1 MRESGSKSK
10 DEGKSKKT
18 EHELHH
24 DMNNGALVKLVD
36 VHKTYRTG
44 EMEVHAVRGVSF
56 EIRRAEFVA
65 LMGASGSG
73 KSTLMNI
80 LGCLDRPTSGRYVLD
95 GSDVS
100 GLDRD
105 RLADIRNRKIGFVFQ
120 NFNLLPRTSARE
132 NVELPL
138 VYSAQFLST
147 AQLREK
153 ADRVLAS
160 VGLAGRE
167 DHHPSQLSGGQ
178 QQRVAIARA
187 LINDPEVVLADEP
200 TGNLDSRTS
209 IEIMGIFQ
217 QLNERGITIIMV
229 THEQDIAAY
238 ARRNVVMRD
247 GVVLAERVNVPIQNK
262 MRIAPTFNVAFR
274 ALRRNKMRSVLT
286 ALGIIIGV
294 GAVIAMVGIG
304 NGAKAQVET
313 QIASLGQNVILIFS
327 GSTTSS
333 GIRTGWGG
341 AGTLKIEDA
350 EAIRREVAGVL
361 GVSEEV
367 VSTTQVAAGN
377 QNWFTRVYG
386 ESADYFDIR
395 QWPLADGAPFTPQD
409 VRSANK
415 VCVIGRTTA
424 TQVYGNEDPV
434 GQILRIKEVPFTILG
449 VLTPKGLSTQG
460 VDQDDIV
467 IMPYTS
473 AMKRVIGGTNLRN
486 ISVQI
491 GDGQQVEAAQQQI
504 ISLLRQRHNIRPG
517 RDDDFTVRNQQ
528 EIAEA
533 ATETSRVMTVLLGA
547 IAGVSLVVGGIGIMN
562 IMLVSV
568 TERTRE
574 IGVRMAVGAHGSDI
588 LTQFLIEAVTL
599 SSVGGIIGIVC
610 GIGASR
616 ILSIY
621 AHWPTLISI
630 SSIAIAFLFSAAVGV
645 FFGFYPARKAAA
657 LDPIEALR
665 YE

>member
-1 MRESGSKSK
+1 
-10 DEGKSKKT
+10 
-18 EHELHH
+18 
-24 DMNNGALVKLVD
+24 
-36 VHKTYRTG
+36 
-44 EMEVHAVRGVSF
+44 
-56 EIRRAEFVA
+56 
-65 LMGASGSG
+65 
-73 KSTLMNI
+73 
-80 LGCLDRPTSGRYVLD
+80 
-95 GSDVS
+95 
-100 GLDRD
+100 
-105 RLADIRNRKIGFVFQ
+105 
-120 NFNLLPRTSARE
+120 
-132 NVELPL
+132 
-138 VYSAQFLST
+138 
-147 AQLREK
+147 
-153 ADRVLAS
+153 
-160 VGLAGRE
+160 
-167 DHHPSQLSGGQ
+167 
-178 QQRVAIARA
+178 
-187 LINDPEVVLADEP
+187 
-200 TGNLDSRTS
+200 
-209 IEIMGIFQ
+209 
-217 QLNERGITIIMV
+217 
-229 THEQDIAAY
+229 
-238 ARRNVVMRD
+238 
-247 GVVLAERVNVPIQNK
+247 
-262 MRIAPTFNVAFR
+262 
-274 ALRRNKMRSVLT
+274 MRSVLT

-304 NGAKAQVET
+304 NGAKAQVEA
-313 QIASLGQNVILIFS
+313 QIASLGENVILIFS
-327 GSTTSS
+327 GSTTAS

-350 EAIRREVAGVL
+350 EAIRREVPGVI

-377 QNWFTRVYG
+377 QNWFTRIFG

-395 QWPLADGAPFTPQD
+395 QWPLADGAPFTAQD

-424 TQVYGNEDPV
+424 TQIYGNESPI
-434 GQILRIKEVPFTILG
+434 GQILRIKNVPFTITG
-449 VLTPKGLSTQG
+449 VLTPKGLSPQG

-467 IMPYTS
+467 VMPYTS
-473 AMKRVIGGTNLRN
+473 AMKRVIGGTTLRN
-486 ISVQI
+486 MDVQM
-491 GDGQQVEAAQQQI
+491 GDPGQIAAAQQQI

-517 RDDDFTVRNQQ
+517 RDDDFTVRTQQ

-533 ATETSRVMTVLLGA
+533 ATATSRVMTVLLGA

-574 IGVRMAVGAHGSDI
+574 IGVRMAVGAHGIDI

-599 SSVGGIIGIVC
+599 SSVGGLIGIIC

-657 LDPIEALR
+657 LVVKIRVYSCPLVVRNPYGRAQSFRKTGGRSE
-665 YE
+665 EKHH

>member
-1 MRESGSKSK
+1 
-10 DEGKSKKT
+10 
-18 EHELHH
+18 
-24 DMNNGALVKLVD
+24 
-36 VHKTYRTG
+36 
-44 EMEVHAVRGVSF
+44 
-56 EIRRAEFVA
+56 
-65 LMGASGSG
+65 
-73 KSTLMNI
+73 
-80 LGCLDRPTSGRYVLD
+80 
-95 GSDVS
+95 
-100 GLDRD
+100 
-105 RLADIRNRKIGFVFQ
+105 
-120 NFNLLPRTSARE
+120 
-132 NVELPL
+132 
-138 VYSAQFLST
+138 
-147 AQLREK
+147 
-153 ADRVLAS
+153 
-160 VGLAGRE
+160 
-167 DHHPSQLSGGQ
+167 
-178 QQRVAIARA
+178 
-187 LINDPEVVLADEP
+187 
-200 TGNLDSRTS
+200 
-209 IEIMGIFQ
+209 
-217 QLNERGITIIMV
+217 
-229 THEQDIAAY
+229 
-238 ARRNVVMRD
+238 
-247 GVVLAERVNVPIQNK
+247 
-262 MRIAPTFNVAFR
+262 
-274 ALRRNKMRSVLT
+274 MRSVLT

-304 NGAKAQVET
+304 NGAKAQVEA

-341 AGTLKIEDA
+341 AGTLKVEDA
-350 EAIRREVAGVL
+350 EAIRREVPDIV

-367 VSTTQVAAGN
+367 VSTIQVAAGN
-377 QNWFTRVYG
+377 QNWFTRIYG

-434 GQILRIKEVPFTILG
+434 GQILRIKEVPFTVTG

-486 ISVQI
+486 INVQI
-491 GDGQQVEAAQQQI
+491 GDARQVEAAQQQI

-533 ATETSRVMTVLLGA
+533 ATATSRIMTLLLGA

-599 SSVGGIIGIVC
+599 SSVGGVIGIIC
-610 GIGASR
+610 GVGASK
-616 ILSIY
+616 ILSAY
-621 AHWPTLISI
+621 AHWPTLISL
-630 SSIAIAFLFSAAVGV
+630 SSIAIAFLFSGAVGI
-645 FFGFYPARKAAA
+645 FFGFYPARKAALLA
-657 LDPIEALR
+657 PVEAMR
-665 YE
+665 QE

>member
-1 MRESGSKSK
+1 
-10 DEGKSKKT
+10 
-18 EHELHH
+18 
-24 DMNNGALVKLVD
+24 
-36 VHKTYRTG
+36 
-44 EMEVHAVRGVSF
+44 
-56 EIRRAEFVA
+56 
-65 LMGASGSG
+65 
-73 KSTLMNI
+73 
-80 LGCLDRPTSGRYVLD
+80 
-95 GSDVS
+95 
-100 GLDRD
+100 
-105 RLADIRNRKIGFVFQ
+105 
-120 NFNLLPRTSARE
+120 
-132 NVELPL
+132 
-138 VYSAQFLST
+138 
-147 AQLREK
+147 
-153 ADRVLAS
+153 
-160 VGLAGRE
+160 
-167 DHHPSQLSGGQ
+167 
-178 QQRVAIARA
+178 
-187 LINDPEVVLADEP
+187 
-200 TGNLDSRTS
+200 
-209 IEIMGIFQ
+209 
-217 QLNERGITIIMV
+217 
-229 THEQDIAAY
+229 
-238 ARRNVVMRD
+238 
-247 GVVLAERVNVPIQNK
+247 
-262 MRIAPTFNVAFR
+262 
-274 ALRRNKMRSVLT
+274 MRSVLT

-304 NGAKAQVET
+304 NGAKAQVEA
-313 QIASLGQNVILIFS
+313 QIASLGENVILIFS
-327 GSTTSS
+327 GSTTAS

-350 EAIRREVAGVL
+350 EAIRREVPGVI

-377 QNWFTRVYG
+377 QNWFTRIFG

-395 QWPLADGAPFTPQD
+395 QWPLADGAPFTAQD

-424 TQVYGNEDPV
+424 TQIYGNESPI
-434 GQILRIKEVPFTILG
+434 GQILRIKNVPFTITG
-449 VLTPKGLSTQG
+449 VLTPKGLSPQG

-467 IMPYTS
+467 VMPYTS
-473 AMKRVIGGTNLRN
+473 AMKRVIGGTTLRN
-486 ISVQI
+486 MNVQM
-491 GDGQQVEAAQQQI
+491 GDPGQIASAQQQI

-517 RDDDFTVRNQQ
+517 RDDDFTVRTQQ

-533 ATETSRVMTVLLGA
+533 ATATSRVMTVLLGA

-574 IGVRMAVGAHGSDI
+574 IGVRMAVGAHGIDI

-599 SSVGGIIGIVC
+599 SSVGGLIGIIC

>member
-1 MRESGSKSK
+1 MRVGS
-10 DEGKSKKT
+10 
-18 EHELHH
+18 
-24 DMNNGALVKLVD
+24 
-36 VHKTYRTG
+36 
-44 EMEVHAVRGVSF
+44 
-56 EIRRAEFVA
+56 
-65 LMGASGSG
+65 
-73 KSTLMNI
+73 
-80 LGCLDRPTSGRYVLD
+80 
-95 GSDVS
+95 
-100 GLDRD
+100 
-105 RLADIRNRKIGFVFQ
+105 
-120 NFNLLPRTSARE
+120 
-132 NVELPL
+132 
-138 VYSAQFLST
+138 
-147 AQLREK
+147 
-153 ADRVLAS
+153 
-160 VGLAGRE
+160 
-167 DHHPSQLSGGQ
+167 
-178 QQRVAIARA
+178 
-187 LINDPEVVLADEP
+187 
-200 TGNLDSRTS
+200 
-209 IEIMGIFQ
+209 
-217 QLNERGITIIMV
+217 
-229 THEQDIAAY
+229 
-238 ARRNVVMRD
+238 
-247 GVVLAERVNVPIQNK
+247 
-262 MRIAPTFNVAFR
+262 TFNVAFR
-274 ALRRNKMRSVLT
+274 ALRRNKLRSVLT

-294 GAVIAMVGIG
+294 GAVITMVGIG
-304 NGAKAQVET
+304 NGAKAQVEA

-350 EAIRREVAGVL
+350 EAIRREVPGVV

-377 QNWFTRVYG
+377 QNWFTRIYG

-415 VCVIGRTTA
+415 VCVVGRTTA
-424 TQVYGNEDPV
+424 TQIYGNEDPV
-434 GQILRIKEVPFTILG
+434 GQILRVKDVPFTITG

-473 AMKRVIGGTNLRN
+473 AMKRVIGGNNLRN
-486 ISVQI
+486 INVQI
-491 GDGQQVEAAQQQI
+491 GDARQVEAAQQQI

-533 ATETSRVMTVLLGA
+533 ATATSRVMTLLLGA

-574 IGVRMAVGAHGSDI
+574 IGVRMAVGARGDDI

-599 SSVGGIIGIVC
+599 SSVGGVIGIVC

-616 ILSIY
+616 ILSAY
-621 AHWPTLISI
+621 AHWPTLISL
-630 SSIAIAFLFSAAVGV
+630 SSILIAFLFSAAVGV
-645 FFGFYPARKAAA
+645 FFGFYPARQAAR

>member
-1 MRESGSKSK
+1 MRVGS
-10 DEGKSKKT
+10 
-18 EHELHH
+18 
-24 DMNNGALVKLVD
+24 
-36 VHKTYRTG
+36 
-44 EMEVHAVRGVSF
+44 
-56 EIRRAEFVA
+56 
-65 LMGASGSG
+65 
-73 KSTLMNI
+73 
-80 LGCLDRPTSGRYVLD
+80 
-95 GSDVS
+95 
-100 GLDRD
+100 
-105 RLADIRNRKIGFVFQ
+105 
-120 NFNLLPRTSARE
+120 
-132 NVELPL
+132 
-138 VYSAQFLST
+138 
-147 AQLREK
+147 
-153 ADRVLAS
+153 
-160 VGLAGRE
+160 
-167 DHHPSQLSGGQ
+167 
-178 QQRVAIARA
+178 
-187 LINDPEVVLADEP
+187 
-200 TGNLDSRTS
+200 
-209 IEIMGIFQ
+209 
-217 QLNERGITIIMV
+217 
-229 THEQDIAAY
+229 
-238 ARRNVVMRD
+238 
-247 GVVLAERVNVPIQNK
+247 
-262 MRIAPTFNVAFR
+262 TFNVAFR

-304 NGAKAQVET
+304 NGAKAQVEA

-341 AGTLKIEDA
+341 AGTLKVEDA
-350 EAIRREVAGVL
+350 EAIRREVPGVV

-377 QNWFTRVYG
+377 QNWFTRIYG

-395 QWPLADGAPFTPQD
+395 QWPLADGAPFTSQD

-434 GQILRIKEVPFTILG
+434 GQVLRIKEVPFTVTG

-467 IMPYTS
+467 I
-473 AMKRVIGGTNLRN
+473 GGTNLRN
-486 ISVQI
+486 INVQI
-491 GDGQQVEAAQQQI
+491 GDARQVEAAQQQI

-533 ATETSRVMTVLLGA
+533 ATATSRIMTLLLGA

-599 SSVGGIIGIVC
+599 SSVGGVIGIIC
-610 GIGASR
+610 GVGASK
-616 ILSIY
+616 ILSAY
-621 AHWPTLISI
+621 AHWPTLISL
-630 SSIAIAFLFSAAVGV
+630 SSIAIAFLFSGAVGI

>member
-1 MRESGSKSK
+1 MRVG
-10 DEGKSKKT
+10 
-18 EHELHH
+18 
-24 DMNNGALVKLVD
+24 
-36 VHKTYRTG
+36 
-44 EMEVHAVRGVSF
+44 
-56 EIRRAEFVA
+56 
-65 LMGASGSG
+65 
-73 KSTLMNI
+73 STL
-80 LGCLDRPTSGRYVLD
+80 S
-95 GSDVS
+95 
-100 GLDRD
+100 
-105 RLADIRNRKIGFVFQ
+105 
-120 NFNLLPRTSARE
+120 
-132 NVELPL
+132 
-138 VYSAQFLST
+138 
-147 AQLREK
+147 
-153 ADRVLAS
+153 
-160 VGLAGRE
+160 
-167 DHHPSQLSGGQ
+167 
-178 QQRVAIARA
+178 IA
-187 LINDPEVVLADEP
+187 L
-200 TGNLDSRTS
+200 
-209 IEIMGIFQ
+209 
-217 QLNERGITIIMV
+217 
-229 THEQDIAAY
+229 
-238 ARRNVVMRD
+238 
-247 GVVLAERVNVPIQNK
+247 
-262 MRIAPTFNVAFR
+262 R

-294 GAVIAMVGIG
+294 AAVIAMVGIG
-304 NGAKAQVET
+304 NGAKAQVEA

-333 GIRTGWGG
+333 GIRTGWGS

-350 EAIRREVAGVL
+350 EAIRREVPDVIA
-361 GVSEEV
+361 VSEEV

-377 QNWFTRVYG
+377 QNWFTRIYG

-395 QWPLADGAPFTPQD
+395 QWPLADGAPFTDQD

-424 TQVYGNEDPV
+424 SQIYGNDDPV
-434 GQILRIKEVPFTILG
+434 GQILRIKNVPFTVMG

-473 AMKRVIGGTNLRN
+473 AMKRVTGGTTLRN
-486 ISVQI
+486 IDVQV
-491 GDGQQVEAAQQQI
+491 GDGRQLAAAQQQI
-504 ISLLRQRHNIRPG
+504 IALLRQRHNIRPG

-528 EIAEA
+528 EIADA
-533 ATETSRVMTVLLGA
+533 ATATTAVMTVLLGS

-574 IGVRMAVGAHGSDI
+574 IGTRMAVGAHGSDI

-599 SSVGGIIGIVC
+599 SSVGGIMGIIS
-610 GIGASR
+610 GIGASKL
-616 ILSIY
+616 LSIY
-621 AHWPTLISI
+621 AQWPTLISL